1 MLNYIIILKYLSE
14 FNYTLI
20 SILTVFK
27 LIISVRQISMLP
39 ALAVNCEKCQV
50 LESWF
55 RKMVWGK
62 KMPLLY
68 NF

>member
-20 SILTVFK
+20 FILTVFK
-27 LIISVRQISMLP
+27 LISVRQISMLP
-39 ALAVNCEKCQV
+39 ALEVNCEKCQV

-55 RKMVWGK
+55 RTMVWGK
-62 KMPLLY
+62 NMPFLY